1 MNQIFIWL
9 LIILTHSVMRLHLTF
24 LARLTKRNQ
33 WEIANKR
40 STVIKTKKKPS
51 TLCEGFSQQ
60 GGKNEFM
67 FRPIT
72 YCYTFKLLNW
82 ISLLRIY

>member
-40 STVIKTKKKPS
+40 STVIKTKKSPQLYVRAS
-51 TLCEGFSQQ
+51 VNREERTNLCFAQSH
-60 GGKNEFM
+60 
-67 FRPIT
+67 IVI
-72 YCYTFKLLNW
+72 LLNF
-82 ISLLRIY
+82 